1 MELQTPVSGGV
12 GILHRVKD
20 GKHHYEVDTVFNENR
35 QFFTRQGDQLLKIN
49 DLDMQD
55 LTPREFAELLS
66 SGNPMLRIHHAGVE
80 HPKKAPE
87 KTGDFWSVFKEDTVL
102 TFSMDMAVEPD
113 LQGESDGCD
122 QDELEVG
129 LLVELLG
136 PCVEMVLGRGGGHGE
151 SCQDCVVV
159 MSKAARVEAVLP
171 CFKRTKEEQTE
182 AIKNAFTE
190 GKVEDN
196 MFLSYR
202 TTKAS
207 LTTTKKKITIYYYR
221 PRPTDEQHKGRPVVL
236 NFTGTKKFLQCSRT
250 DDGVHLSVV
259 ECEKDLESICI
270 SDQEMAFVFFMKEE
284 RSDVRTFESAN
295 CEGRFI
301 EATSPRTVDAV
312 DAVDK
317 AASHYFS
324 F

>member
-12 GILHRVKD
+12 GILHRVRD

-35 QFFTRQGDQLLKIN
+35 EFFTRQGDQLLKIN

-136 PCVEMVLGRGGGHGE
+136 PCVEMVLGRGCGHGE
-151 SCQDCVVV
+151 SCQACVVV
-159 MSKAARVEAVLP
+159 MSKAARVEAVKP
-171 CFKRTKEEQTE
+171 CDLKKNNEVNNK
-182 AIKNAFTE
+182 AIRSLHQ
-190 GKVEDN
+190 G
-196 MFLSYR
+196 FLSHQ
-202 TTKAS
+202 TNKAI
-207 LTTTKKKITIYYYR
+207 LKRRKENITIYYYESI
-221 PRPTDEQHKGRPVVL
+221 DSSDKGIPVVL

-259 ECEKDLESICI
+259 ECKTDLEFICKG
-270 SDQEMAFVFFMKEE
+270 DNEMAFVFFMIANTSEE
-284 RSDVRTFESAN
+284 HTFESAN
-295 CEGRFI
+295 CEGMFVK
-301 EATSPRTVDAV
+301 ATSEHTVDAAEKV
-312 DAVDK
+312 EPMD
-317 AASHYFS
+317 SLYFLIMNV
-324 F
+324 